1 MSTEIAIGQLISVLT
16 TLTVI
21 MTVIMVMLNAGLKLT
36 IYEFN
41 WLRRRPR
48 LNARSL
54 LSVDVLAPGVSLAIV
69 LMLSDLLPRE
79 VGLGIIL
86 LAAAPG
92 APLVPKIVKLAAGNT
107 LYAVS
112 LMGILSILAVVTF
125 PVTAFLILPGGG
137 DVQIDPLGVIRVILV
152 NQLLPLGAGLAV
164 RQFWPTLA
172 DDLEGPVSKI
182 SGYLFPAL
190 IIVIILANFGTI
202 LSFGLISLGTMLAVL
217 VATLAIGHLLG
228 GPDRSDKESEPLGT
242 RTALG
247 ITTSFRNSALALLI
261 ANANFGAEVVAAVT
275 VYGILTFAVVIPY
288 ASYWKK
294 KQVIEVKQ
302 EVKQD
307 LPTGDSDKTAQS
319 DTAKKDFRRTDTDAA

>member
-1 MSTEIAIGQLISVLT
+1 MI
-16 TLTVI
+16 
-21 MTVIMVMLNAGLKLT
+21 MLNAGLKLN
-36 IYEFN
+36 IHEFS
-41 WLRRRPR
+41 WLSRQPR
-48 LNARSL
+48 LLARSL
-54 LSVDVLAPGVSLAIV
+54 LSVDVLAPAAALAIV
-69 LMLSDLLPRE
+69 LMMSGLIPRE
-79 VGLGIIL
+79 VGIGIL
-86 LAAAPG
+86 VLAAAPG
-92 APLVPKIVKLAAGNT
+92 APFVPKFVQQAAGNT

-112 LMGILSILAVVTF
+112 LMGILSILAVVTL

-190 IIVIILANFGTI
+190 IIVIILGN
-202 LSFGLISLGTMLAVL
+202 LGTMLSFGPISLSTMLAVV

-228 GPDRSDKESEPLGT
+228 APDRNDKGSGPLST

-247 ITTSFRNSALALLI
+247 ITTSFRNFALALLI
-261 ANANFGAEVVAAVT
+261 ANANFGAGVVAAVT
-275 VYGILTFAVVIPY
+275 VYAILTFVVVIPY

-294 KQVIEVKQ
+294 KQIIEVKQ
-302 EVKQD
+302 ED
-307 LPTGDSDKTAQS
+307 LPTSGSDKAAQS
-319 DTAKKDFRRTDTDAA
+319 DTAKKDFRRSDTDAA